1 MRLPTAV
8 TRHDRA
14 NDLRPVSPGRP
25 PAAPRR
31 SWVRPDFRAVA
42 TPMEVTSYVA
52 RG

>member
-1 MRLPTAV
+1 MRLPTVV

-14 NDLRPVSPGRP
+14 TDLRPVSAGRP
-25 PAAPRR
+25 PAPRR